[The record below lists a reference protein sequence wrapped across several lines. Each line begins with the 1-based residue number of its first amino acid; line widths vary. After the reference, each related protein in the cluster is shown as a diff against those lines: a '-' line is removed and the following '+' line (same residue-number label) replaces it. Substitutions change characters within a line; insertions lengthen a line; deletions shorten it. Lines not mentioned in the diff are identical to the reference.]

1 MIAVPLEVPLRTLAP
16 NRLVW
21 IQRSG
26 LVYPYPARIVR
37 DIANDLY
44 VSDDG
49 FNPSISECD
58 AGSLLADHY
67 GRGTN
72 RASLQALSHAAWNY
86 AINCD
91 ATGFEVWWDSVD
103 QSAPPIL
110 IGTAAAFAARNVY
123 TWSLFK
129 HRYMIDTST
138 QSL

>member
-21 IQRSG
+21 IQRGG

-44 VSDDG
+44 VSDEE
-49 FNPSISECD
+49 FNPSV
-58 AGSLLADHY
+58 ADCEIGTTVQDY
-67 GRGTN
+67 CGRGTN
-72 RASLQALSHAAWNY
+72 RTTLKAMAKVAWTRSGDAAQF
-86 AINCD
+86 D
-91 ATGFEVWWDSVD
+91 AWWDSVD
-103 QSAPPIL
+103 QSAPTTL
-110 IGTAAAFAARNVY
+110 VGTAAAFAPRNVM

-129 HRYMIDTST
+129 HRYMIDTSA